1 MEKQQLVKSNSF
13 DITEKADNLVKNNDF
28 FADLIEIMEDEKFA
42 NFFEKY
48 FVDMNEVKISVVYM
62 KLYQEF
68 KKKWKKMTDEE
79 LDKKVNVFLI
89 WKMMR
94 DKDMNKFALHTVL
107 NHLEAPK
114 NVDIFEDLKQFFEF
128 TEKKSLLNNDN
139 K

>member
-1 MEKQQLVKSNSF
+1 MDKQLVKSDSF
-13 DITEKADNLVKNNDF
+13 DISEKADNLVKNNDF

-42 NFFEKY
+42 KFFEKY

-94 DKDMNKFALHTVL
+94 NKDMNKFALHTVL

-139 K
+139 N

>member
-1 MEKQQLVKSNSF
+1 MDKQLVKSDSF
-13 DITEKADNLVKNNDF
+13 DISEKAAKLVKNNDF

-107 NHLEAPK
+107 NHLETPK

-128 TEKKSLLNNDN
+128 TEKKSLLNNDKN
-139 K
+139 

>member
-1 MEKQQLVKSNSF
+1 MEKQIVKSDSF
-13 DITEKADNLVKNNDF
+13 DITEKANNLVKNNDF
-28 FADLIEIMEDEKFA
+28 FADLIEIMEDKKFA

-48 FVDMNEVKISVVYM
+48 FVDMSEVKISVVYM

-94 DKDMNKFALHTVL
+94 DKNMNKFALHTVL
-107 NHLEAPK
+107 NHLETPK

>member
-1 MEKQQLVKSNSF
+1 MEKQIVKSDSF
-13 DITEKADNLVKNNDF
+13 DITEIANNLVKNNDF
-28 FADLIEIMEDEKFA
+28 FADLIEIMEDKKFA

-48 FVDMNEVKISVVYM
+48 FVDMSEVKISVVYM

-94 DKDMNKFALHTVL
+94 DKNMNKFALHTVL
-107 NHLEAPK
+107 NHLETPK

>member
-1 MEKQQLVKSNSF
+1 MEKQLVKSDSF
-13 DITEKADNLVKNNDF
+13 DISEKADNLVKNNDF

-42 NFFEKY
+42 KFFEKY

-94 DKDMNKFALHTVL
+94 NKDMNKFALHTVL
-107 NHLEAPK
+107 NHLETPK

-128 TEKKSLLNNDN
+128 TEKKSLLNNDKN
-139 K
+139 